1 MNTAPAPV
9 SVGISTYLG
18 IISTLAAGIGT
29 VIAAAAGNDVAT
41 VTAGA
46 AGILATL
53 GTLGGRMAQAIA
65 AVKAAAI
72 TAGPWIDAAQE
83 ALTDEPGNDA
93 LLAEHGVLPEDLPPS

>member
-1 MNTAPAPV
+1 MNPAPV

-18 IISTLAAGIGT
+18 IISTLVAGIGT

-53 GTLGGRMAQAIA
+53 GTLGGRMAQAVA
-65 AVKAAAI
+65 AIKAAAI
-72 TAGPWIDAAQE
+72 AAEPWIDAAQA
-83 ALTDEPGNDA
+83 ALGDEPGNDA
-93 LLAEHGVLPEDLPPS
+93 LLAEHGVPLEDLPPA